1 MGCVAHIPIRGYRSM
16 NARRRITLLCAIT
29 SALVA
34 CIAHRCVAAEADFY
48 VSGIIGSSFA
58 TLTDSYHDNYAGSD
72 GSVNGS
78 LFTAGGAAGYAFDRE
93 NGRLRLEV
101 EGRGRDVLSTHAG
114 IIDPAFSDLA
124 SWRVTNG
131 WSVLANAWRDINLT
145 EKFALYAGGG
155 IGGGGYTYDL
165 TNQLKVGPFTETWA
179 ASANVAT
186 FAWQAGGGAIYRISD
201 RIEFDV
207 SYRFFATE
215 QVDTPIFLTPVSGPP
230 PVPSGLSALNG
241 FSASEMLFSLRIYEP
256 FRGLR
261 R

>member
-1 MGCVAHIPIRGYRSM
+1 MNIHHRGVLCCVV
-16 NARRRITLLCAIT
+16 T
-29 SALVA
+29 SAVLA
-34 CIAHRCVAAEADFY
+34 CLPPRCDAAEADFY

-58 TLTDSYHDNYAGSD
+58 TLTDSYHDAYAGSD

-78 LFTAGGAAGYAFDRE
+78 LFTAGGAAGYGFDRE

-101 EGRGRDVLSTHAG
+101 EGRGRDVLSTNAG
-114 IIDPAFSDLA
+114 IVDPGFSNLA

-131 WSVLANAWRDINLT
+131 WSVLANVWRDFDLT
-145 EKFALYAGGG
+145 EKVALYAGGG

-165 TNQLKVGPFTETWA
+165 TNQLTVGPFTETLN

-215 QVDTPIFLTPVSGPP
+215 QVDTPIFFTPVSGPP
-230 PVPSGLSALNG
+230 PVPSGLSVLHG

>member
-1 MGCVAHIPIRGYRSM
+1 M
-16 NARRRITLLCAIT
+16 NIHHGRRLLCAVT
-29 SALVA
+29 MAVLV
-34 CIAHRCVAAEADFY
+34 CLPPPCDAAEADFY

-58 TLTDSYHDNYAGSD
+58 TLTDTYHDNYAGSD
-72 GSVNGS
+72 GSINGS

-114 IIDPAFSDLA
+114 IIDPGFSDTA
-124 SWRVTNG
+124 AWRVNNG
-131 WSVLANAWRDINLT
+131 WSVLANIWRDVNIS
-145 EKFALYAGGG
+145 EKVALYAGGG
-155 IGGGGYTYDL
+155 IGGGGYDYNL
-165 TNQLKVGPFTETWA
+165 ANQLTAGPFTETWT
-179 ASANVAT
+179 ASASVAT

-201 RIEFDV
+201 RIELDV

-230 PVPSGLSALNG
+230 PVPSGLSVLHG